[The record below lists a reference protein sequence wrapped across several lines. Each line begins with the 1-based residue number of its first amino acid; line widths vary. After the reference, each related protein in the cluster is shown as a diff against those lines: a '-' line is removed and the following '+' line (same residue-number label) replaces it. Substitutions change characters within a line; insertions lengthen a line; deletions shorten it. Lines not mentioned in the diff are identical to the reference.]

1 MVTSADTEFEIK
13 RLREEIDKHNYLY
26 HHQDAPE
33 ITDVEFDVLF
43 RNLQRLEL
51 EHPEFLASD
60 SPTQRVGSPPLKS
73 HAKIIHEV
81 PMLSLD
87 NAFSEQDLADF
98 EARVLARLKTSD
110 IIRYCCEPKIDG
122 VAISLIYEEGKLVC
136 GATRGDGTTGEDV
149 TQNVRTI
156 DTVPL
161 CLDGTGYPELLEV
174 RGEIYFPRSAFKAVN
189 QLSIGRG
196 ERPFANPR
204 NAAAGSL
211 RQLDSRLTAKRKLS
225 MFCYS
230 VVQAKGGH
238 LPDKQSEIL
247 LKLETWGLPINPLI
261 EVRQGVKN
269 CIEFFGKLLSRR
281 EYLDYDIDGVVFK
294 VDSLDF
300 QERLGVLTRTPR
312 WAIAHKFPPEKG
324 VSVVKNVRFQVG
336 RTGALTP
343 VARLEPV
350 KIGGVTVSNV
360 TLHNMQEIERL
371 GLMIGDSV
379 LINRA
384 GDVIPKVISVIAKK
398 RPGNA
403 KRIELPNTCP
413 SCGSTIT
420 NNEAVAKCISGRDC
434 PGRLRENIRHF
445 ASRSAMDID
454 GLGEKIIDQLI
465 AASLVNSPAD
475 LYKLSREQ
483 FIQLDRLGPKS
494 ADNLIAALEKS
505 KKTTLAKFIYALGI
519 EEVGEYTAVV
529 LARSFFGLNLLFE
542 ATISNLMSV
551 PDIGLIVAQKI
562 YEFLRV
568 EKNQSLINELIS
580 LGIHWDIEEPPEVK
594 QVLRGEVWVLT
605 GTLSTLTRNDA
616 KVRLQALGAKVSG
629 SVSSKTDCVVAGDA
643 SGSKLIKAKA
653 LNIRI
658 IYEAELLKLL
668 EQRNV

>member
-1 MVTSADTEFEIK
+1 
-13 RLREEIDKHNYLY
+13 
-26 HHQDAPE
+26 
-33 ITDVEFDVLF
+33 
-43 RNLQRLEL
+43 
-51 EHPEFLASD
+51 
-60 SPTQRVGSPPLKS
+60 
-73 HAKIIHEV
+73 
-81 PMLSLD
+81 MLSLD

-122 VAISLIYEEGKLVC
+122 VAISLIYEEGKLLC

-161 CLDGTGYPELLEV
+161 RLHGTGYPEFLEV

-230 VVQAKGGH
+230 VVRARGGH

-269 CIEFFGKLLSRR
+269 CIQFFGKLQSRR
-281 EYLDYDIDGVVFK
+281 EYLDYDIDGIVFK

-324 VSVVKNVRFQVG
+324 VSVVKNVEFQIG

-360 TLHNMQEIERL
+360 TLHNMQEITRL
-371 GLMIGDSV
+371 DLMIGDSV
-379 LINRA
+379 LIHRA
-384 GDVIPKVISVIAKK
+384 GD
-398 RPGNA
+398 
-403 KRIELPNTCP
+403 L
-413 SCGSTIT
+413 
-420 NNEAVAKCISGRDC
+420 
-434 PGRLRENIRHF
+434 
-445 ASRSAMDID
+445 
-454 GLGEKIIDQLI
+454 
-465 AASLVNSPAD
+465 
-475 LYKLSREQ
+475 
-483 FIQLDRLGPKS
+483 
-494 ADNLIAALEKS
+494 
-505 KKTTLAKFIYALGI
+505 
-519 EEVGEYTAVV
+519 
-529 LARSFFGLNLLFE
+529 
-542 ATISNLMSV
+542 
-551 PDIGLIVAQKI
+551 
-562 YEFLRV
+562 
-568 EKNQSLINELIS
+568 SLIHI
-580 LGIHWDIEEPPEVK
+580 
-594 QVLRGEVWVLT
+594 
-605 GTLSTLTRNDA
+605 
-616 KVRLQALGAKVSG
+616 
-629 SVSSKTDCVVAGDA
+629 
-643 SGSKLIKAKA
+643 
-653 LNIRI
+653 
-658 IYEAELLKLL
+658 
-668 EQRNV
+668 